1 MKNFKRLWNMLRS
14 SRASAGNRCFGKKF
28 SSWLYNNPSNDG
40 FQRKKHF
47 LMNFVIMHN
56 HVASSFVEF
65 VGGIE

>member
-1 MKNFKRLWNMLRS
+1 MCGVSFLLKSFCL
-14 SRASAGNRCFGKKF
+14 
-28 SSWLYNNPSNDG
+28 WLYNNPSNDG